1 MTETQKAPRTPDV
14 VVVGSGVIGSSIA
27 LELARGGRQVLVLDK
42 GAGAGHGSTSAS
54 SAVIRFMYSTF
65 ASVATAWESK
75 FCWEAWDEHLN
86 LGLGEEEDP
95 PPLSRF
101 HRTGM
106 LHLDVPAVPLAQTID
121 LLAQAGVPFEYLT
134 AADLVTRHPHLDG
147 GAYWPNKSITDDAF
161 WEETPARL
169 GAVFTPDAGY
179 VDDPRLAAD
188 NLAHAARRHGATTAY
203 RTEVISAAH
212 HGSTWRFGLANGKS
226 VESPVVVNAAG
237 PWSGAFNA
245 MAGIGA
251 EFTIGVRPLRQEVH
265 QVTQPEG
272 YGTDQHPTVTGARF
286 EAQVTRAARRLPDL
300 RVPNRPTG
308 VVGVY
313 DVADDWTPIYDRT
326 DAPGFYVAMGTSGN
340 SFKNA
345 PVVGGFLAAIIDAV
359 EGGHDHDADPVT
371 YRGRHTGLE
380 IDLAAFSRKRAASA
394 STRTVM
400 GIGWSKK
407 SMPSDH
413 TRWVMVGP
421 RMPPVTRRCRPTTT
435 PRIAAARMSSGIRLV
450 AVTRV

>member
-1 MTETQKAPRTPDV
+1 MSETQKAVRTPDV

-27 LELARGGRQVLVLDK
+27 LELARGGRRVLVLDK

-65 ASVATAWESK
+65 ASVATAWEAK
-75 FCWEAWDEHLN
+75 FCWEAWEEHLG

-106 LHLDVPAVPLAQTID
+106 LHLDVPAVPLAQTMD

-147 GAYWPNKSITDDAF
+147 GAYWPNRSIDDDAF
-161 WEETPARL
+161 WEETSARL

-188 NLAHAARRHGATTAY
+188 NLAHAARRHGAMTSY

-212 HGSTWRFGLANGKS
+212 HGNTWRLGLADGQS

-272 YGTDQHPTVTGARF
+272 YGTDEAPGPGIFDLDLGTYMRPGPANAWVIGGTEPVCDPFEWVENPDDVHATVTATRF

-345 PVVGGFLAAIIDAV
+345 PVVGCFLAAIIDAV
-359 EGGHDHDADPVT
+359 EGGRDHDADPVI
-371 YRGRHTGLE
+371 YRGPHTGLE
-380 IDLAAFSRKRAASA
+380 IDLAAFSRKRQGSA

-400 GIGWSKK
+400 G
-407 SMPSDH
+407 
-413 TRWVMVGP
+413 
-421 RMPPVTRRCRPTTT
+421 
-435 PRIAAARMSSGIRLV
+435 
-450 AVTRV
+450 